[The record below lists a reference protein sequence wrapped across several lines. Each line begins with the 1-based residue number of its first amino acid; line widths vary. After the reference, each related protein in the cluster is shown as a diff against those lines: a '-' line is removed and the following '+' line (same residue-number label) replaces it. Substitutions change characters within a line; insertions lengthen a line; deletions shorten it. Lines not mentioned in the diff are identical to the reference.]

1 MPLQKLVGNV
11 YSVFV
16 EILLWLIPIAGAV
29 GGYFGIEMLYYGR
42 VDGSQRFL
50 GIILGILAG
59 LILDVILF
67 GPMIVILNIRAS
79 LKNIE
84 NKK

>member
-16 EILLWLIPIAGAV
+16 EILLWLLPIAGAV
-29 GGYFGIEMLYYGR
+29 GGYLGIAEFYGR
-42 VDGSQRFL
+42 ADSSQYIL
-50 GIILGILAG
+50 GILLGILAG
-59 LILDVILF
+59 FILDVILI
-67 GPMIVILNIRAS
+67 GPIIIFLNIRAS

-84 NKK
+84 SKLV

>member
-1 MPLQKLVGNV
+1 MPLQKFVGNV

-16 EILLWLIPIAGAV
+16 EILLWFLPIAGAV
-29 GGYFGIEMLYYGR
+29 VGYYGSEY
-42 VDGSQRFL
+42 VDLSPVL

-67 GPMIVILNIRAS
+67 GPIIIVMNIRAS

-84 NKK
+84 NK

>member
-1 MPLQKLVGNV
+1 MPLQRLVGNV

-16 EILLWLIPIAGAV
+16 EILLWLLPIAGAV
-29 GGYFGIEMLYYGR
+29 GGYIAGEY
-42 VDGSQRFL
+42 VDLSPIL
-50 GIILGILAG
+50 GILLGILAG

-79 LKNIE
+79 LKNVE
-84 NKK
+84 SKLV